1 MADNDLSQETKEKLE
16 IARSKVR
23 RVVTYVA
30 LGILAGGFAYGLIWM
45 GDRSI
50 TMVGINAAIA
60 IIFYWFGNRS
70 IKPPELK

>member
-23 RVVTYVA
+23 RVITYVA
-30 LGILAGGFAYGLIWM
+30 LGIFVGGFAYGMIWM

-50 TMVGINAAIA
+50 TMIGLTSAVA
-60 IIFYWFGNRS
+60 IIFYWFGNRA
-70 IKPPELK
+70 KPPELR